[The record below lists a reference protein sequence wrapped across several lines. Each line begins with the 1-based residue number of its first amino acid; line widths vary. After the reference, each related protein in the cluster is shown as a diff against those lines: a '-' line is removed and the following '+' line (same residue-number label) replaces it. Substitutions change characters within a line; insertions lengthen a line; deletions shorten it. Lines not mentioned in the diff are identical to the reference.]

1 MIKIVRIPK
10 KVKGFFKP
18 LRPCFSKPQ
27 WRHVQAIVLAMA
39 IVWGKRNIQRLRES
53 LGPDFPHRT
62 KANDF
67 VVSILWDPETAL
79 RKSALAQ
86 LKAMKPGEREE
97 IFLILDDTG
106 IPKRG
111 KEMEGAKSFKDHVT
125 GEFRW
130 GHTVLFAFI
139 LFRNKLIPWS
149 LKLYLGKDYCSDEGI
164 IFQKLTEM
172 AAQIIRGFEVPGGLK
187 VTVLFDSYYLA
198 QKVVWACVAKGFFF
212 ISTLKR
218 NRNLWSEGRKQKIGK
233 LGKKLLKKKTAK
245 ILLRNGKGQNV
256 TYRTKQIEA
265 EVPKAGGKVV
275 IVFSRR
281 GKEKGFLAIVT
292 NDLGLSEK
300 TVLKRYAKRWWIE
313 VFFKE
318 GKQLLGLG
326 DYKSRD
332 LEGIKRH
339 LHLVALAFGLLTHIA
354 SANEKGKRTKQNQRL
369 TPFSV
374 RKLQDD
380 LRILVWN
387 DMIEHLQP
395 RKQKM
400 ISVRKLNQLLIAA

>member
-10 KVKGFFKP
+10 KVKGFFQP

-39 IVWGKRNIQRLRES
+39 IVWGKRNIQRLWES

-62 KANDF
+62 KVNDF
-67 VVSILWDPETAL
+67 VVCTLWDPEAALRETAL
-79 RKSALAQ
+79 SQ
-86 LKAMKPGEREE
+86 LKAMKPGKREE

-106 IPKRG
+106 ISKTG
-111 KEMEGAKSFKDHVT
+111 KEMEGAKGYWDHAT
-125 GEFRW
+125 GEYRW

-139 LFRNKLIPWS
+139 LFRDKLIPWS
-149 LKLYLGKDYCSDEGI
+149 LKIYLGKDYCRDEKI
-164 IFQKLTEM
+164 VFKKLTEM
-172 AAQIIRGFEVPGGLK
+172 AAEIIRDFQAPCGLK

-198 QKVVWACVAKGFFF
+198 QKIVWACVAKGFFF
-212 ISTLKR
+212 ISTLKT
-218 NRNLWSEGRKQKIGK
+218 NRNLWFKGRKQKVGK

-245 ILLRNGKGQNV
+245 IVLKNGKGQSV
-256 TYRTKQIEA
+256 TYRAKKIEA
-265 EVPKAGGKVV
+265 QIPKAGGKVV

-300 TVLKRYAKRWWIE
+300 AVLKRYAKRWWIE

-326 DYKSRD
+326 DYKTRD

-339 LHLVALAFGLLTHIA
+339 LHLVSLAFGLLTHLA
-354 SANEKGKRTKQNQRL
+354 YANEKGKMIKQNQRL

-380 LRILVWN
+380 LRKLVWD

-400 ISVRKLNQLLIAA
+400 ISVRKLNQLLMAA

>member
-39 IVWGKRNIQRLRES
+39 IVWGKRNIQRLWES

-62 KANDF
+62 KGNDF
-67 VVSILWDPETAL
+67 VVSILWDPEAAL
-79 RKSALAQ
+79 KESALAQ
-86 LKAMKPGEREE
+86 LKAMKPGRREE

-111 KEMEGAKSFKDHVT
+111 KEMEGAKTFKDHVT
-125 GEFRW
+125 GEYRW

-149 LKLYLGKDYCSDEGI
+149 LRIYLGKDYCRNEKI
-164 IFQKLTEM
+164 IFKKLTES
-172 AAQIIRGFEVPGGLK
+172 AAEMIESFQPPEGLK

-198 QKVVWACVAKGFFF
+198 QNVVWACVTRGFFF
-212 ISTLKR
+212 ISTLKA
-218 NRNLWSEGRKQKIGK
+218 NRNLWVGGRKQKVGK

-245 ILLRNGKGQNV
+245 MTLKNGKGQTV
-256 TYRTKQIEA
+256 TYRTKRIEA
-265 EVPKAGGKVV
+265 VIPKAGGKSVV
-275 IVFSRR
+275 VFSRR

-300 TVLKRYAKRWWIE
+300 AVLKRYAKRWWIE

-326 DYKSRD
+326 DYKTRD

-339 LHLVALAFGLLTHIA
+339 LHLVALAFGLLTHFA
-354 SANEKGKRTKQNQRL
+354 DANEKGKTKKQTTRL
-369 TPFSV
+369 MPFSV

-380 LRILVWN
+380 LRKLVWN

-395 RKQKM
+395 RKQRM
-400 ISVRKLNQLLIAA
+400 ISVRKLNQLLMAA